1 MEFKGRIFKIL
12 PVQSGT
18 SSRGNE
24 WQRQEIVFE
33 YFEHETDRYSDK
45 VVLSVHPDRIEE
57 TDLHEGDAVV
67 IGFGHSVR
75 EWQGR
80 YFNDVR
86 VYKMEK
92 VGATAKPSPTDKGDT
107 GGEKN
112 AAQTLPQGKGE
123 ENQGETAAID
133 DLPFE

>member
-24 WQRQEIVFE
+24 WQRQDVVFE
-33 YFEHETDRYSDK
+33 YYEHETDRYSDK
-45 VVLSVHPDRIEE
+45 VVLSVHPDRIKEH
-57 TDLHEGDAVV
+57 DLHEGDEVV

-86 VYKMEK
+86 CYKMEK
-92 VGATAKPSPTDKGDT
+92 VNTNPPPSPSQSDGSSSGD
-107 GGEKN
+107 GAGVNGVNGE
-112 AAQTLPQGKGE
+112 
-123 ENQGETAAID
+123 QGETAAID